1 MFYKAARFAERTLN
15 QLITGKLMSFRICD
29 VPVYGIVNILSEL
42 FNRPFP
48 CRNLRQGK
56 FHFCRSIRLRK
67 GHVHIINEL
76 ESEFCRYQFFF
87 YLFHKRHLG
96 LFIAA
101 DTLQFGND
109 GIAGCRRTDSFH
121 FF

>member
-1 MFYKAARFAERTLN
+1 
-15 QLITGKLMSFRICD
+15 MSFRVSDI
-29 VPVYGIVNILSEL
+29 PVDSIVNILFEL

-56 FHFCRSIRLRK
+56 FHFCRGVRFRK

-87 YLFHKRHLG
+87 YLFHKRHLR

-101 DTLQFGND
+101 NPLQFGND
-109 GIAGCRRTDSFH
+109 GIAGGRRADSFY